1 MLIQEDTLVMICLPT
16 VYFIGKRQQ
25 LLLKAGL
32 NLHRATSHEMLVDHP
47 TKKNTTIAFKGKRMR
62 VFSSS
67 GWRHWFVYTPHRE
80 QVVRRH
86 VAGVSEVTLANRIM
100 KETGLTPQS
109 YCLRDNL
116 FCY

>member
-47 TKKNTTIAFKGKRMR
+47 TKKTQLLRSRANGCGC
-62 VFSSS
+62 S
-67 GWRHWFVYTPHRE
+67 H
-80 QVVRRH
+80 QVDGAIGLSTH
-86 VAGVSEVTLANRIM
+86 HTENKLSVAMWQEYLKS
-100 KETGLTPQS
+100 P
-109 YCLRDNL
+109 
-116 FCY
+116 